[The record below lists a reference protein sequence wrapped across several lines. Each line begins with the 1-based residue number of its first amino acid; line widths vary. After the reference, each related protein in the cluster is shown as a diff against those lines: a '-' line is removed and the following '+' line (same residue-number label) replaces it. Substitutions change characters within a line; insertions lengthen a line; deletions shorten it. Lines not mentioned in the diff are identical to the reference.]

1 MLKDGIRFC
10 DVCEEDILKR
20 IVYRRSHLSAY
31 AAALLTIDPDLTPTG
46 TTNRDRTLSLD
57 AYKLAFYRW
66 MTLREKMRSTESAH
80 TSGLRLR
87 APGRGA
93 PDGWEIVPE
102 SAREMT
108 DEGATR

>member
-10 DVCEEDILKR
+10 DVCEEDMLKR

-57 AYKLAFYRW
+57 AYKTCVL
-66 MTLREKMRSTESAH
+66 
-80 TSGLRLR
+80 
-87 APGRGA
+87 
-93 PDGWEIVPE
+93 
-102 SAREMT
+102 
-108 DEGATR
+108 